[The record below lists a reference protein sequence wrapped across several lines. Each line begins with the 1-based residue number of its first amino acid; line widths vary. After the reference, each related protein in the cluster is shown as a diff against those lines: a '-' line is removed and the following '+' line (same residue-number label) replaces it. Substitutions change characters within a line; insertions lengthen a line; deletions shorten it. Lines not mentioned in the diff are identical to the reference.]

1 MLMAGPCFKF
11 FKYMFLEIDKKPAH
25 HVALLDGADLAITY
39 GELSTYCTN
48 FGDNIQS
55 RALLFILCTNSSGAI
70 IGFVGA
76 VNKGAVPL
84 LLSADID
91 AALLGRLYET
101 YKPQYLWVPSESVGR
116 LSGEVIYEAH
126 GFSLV
131 LTANSICPI
140 HQDLALL
147 LPTSGST
154 GSPKLVRHSY
164 TNLSSSAKNVASFF
178 EISPDDR
185 PAIALPMQYTMGL
198 SVITSHLWAGAT
210 LVLFTQSLTDPTFWR
225 LFKEHKVTSFTGVP
239 YSFEILAKLRFFRM
253 DLPHL
258 KLITQ
263 GGGKLKEELF
273 VQYANFC
280 KENGKRFIATYG
292 QTEGTARMAFLP
304 AELSVAKTGSI
315 GRAIPGGQLSLLH
328 DDGSETIGGEATG
341 EMMYRGP
348 NVTLGYA
355 QSQNDLMLGDV
366 FNGVLSTGDLAK
378 RDADGCYFIL
388 GRLKRFL
395 KLYGLRIG
403 LDECEWL
410 ISNEFNA
417 ECLCAGNDEKMQVYI
432 TDEAC
437 KDLII
442 PFLSAR
448 TGLFIKAIEVI
459 VVDEIPRAVS
469 GKPILNVV

>member
-1 MLMAGPCFKF
+1 
-11 FKYMFLEIDKKPAH
+11 MFLEINKKPAH
-25 HVALLDGADLAITY
+25 HLALLDGADLSITY
-39 GELSTYCTN
+39 GELSEYCGN
-48 FGDNIQS
+48 FSQS
-55 RALLFILCTNSSGAI
+55 IHERTLLFILCTNSSGAI

-76 VNKGAVPL
+76 ISKRVVPL

-91 AALLGRLYET
+91 DALFGRLYDT
-101 YKPQYLWVPSESVGR
+101 YKPQYLWVPIENLSR
-116 LSGEVIYEAH
+116 FSGEVIYEAH
-126 GFSLV
+126 GFALLKVSNPV
-131 LTANSICPI
+131 FQM
-140 HQDLALL
+140 HEDLALL

-164 TNLSSSAKNVASFF
+164 TNLSSSARNVASFF

-198 SVITSHLWAGAT
+198 SVITSYLWAGAT
-210 LVLFTQSLTDPTFWR
+210 LVLFKQSLTDPTFWR

-253 DLPHL
+253 DLPYL
-258 KLITQ
+258 RLITQ

-280 KENGKRFIATYG
+280 NENGKRFIATYG

-304 AELSVAKTGSI
+304 ADLSITKTGSI
-315 GRAIPGGQLSLLH
+315 GRAIPAGQLSLIH
-328 DDGSETIGGEATG
+328 DDGSETTEGEATG

-355 QSQNDLMLGDV
+355 QSQDDLLLGDT
-366 FNGVLSTGDLAK
+366 FNGVLPTGDLAK
-378 RDADGCYFIL
+378 RDADGCYYIL

-410 ISNEFNA
+410 ISNEFST
-417 ECLCAGNDEKMQVYI
+417 ECLCGGNDEKMQVYI
-432 TDEAC
+432 TDAGC

-442 PFLSAR
+442 PFLSAK
-448 TGLFIKAIEVI
+448 TGLFIKALEVI

>member
-1 MLMAGPCFKF
+1 
-11 FKYMFLEIDKKPAH
+11 MFLEINKKPADH
-25 HVALLDGADLAITY
+25 LALLDGADVSITY
-39 GELSTYCTN
+39 GELSEHCAN
-48 FGDNIQS
+48 FSQNIHERS
-55 RALLFILCTNSSGAI
+55 LLFILCTNSSGAI

-76 VNKGAVPL
+76 ISKRVVPL

-91 AALLGRLYET
+91 DALFGRLYET
-101 YKPQYLWVPSESVGR
+101 YKPQYLWMPIENLSR
-116 LSGEVIYEAH
+116 FSGEVVYKAH
-126 GFSLV
+126 GFALLLTSNPV
-131 LTANSICPI
+131 LQM
-140 HQDLALL
+140 HEDLALL

-164 TNLSSSAKNVASFF
+164 TNLSSSARNVASFF
-178 EISPDDR
+178 EVSPEDR

-253 DLPHL
+253 DLPYL

-273 VQYANFC
+273 IQYANFC
-280 KENGKRFIATYG
+280 HENGKRFIATYG

-304 AELSVAKTGSI
+304 ADLSITKTGSI
-315 GRAIPGGQLSLLH
+315 GRAIPAGKLSLMH
-328 DDGSETIGGEATG
+328 DDGSETTEGEATG
-341 EMMYRGP
+341 EMIYRGP

-355 QSQNDLMLGDV
+355 QSQDDLTLGDT
-366 FNGVLSTGDLAK
+366 FNGVLPTGDLAK
-378 RDADGCYFIL
+378 RDADGCYYIL

-410 ISNEFNA
+410 ISNEFHT

-432 TDEAC
+432 TDAGC

-442 PFLSAR
+442 PFLSAK
-448 TGLFIKAIEVI
+448 TGLFIKALEVI